1 MRKGTRR
8 LSGDKGQMIR
18 RVMLIAAG
26 LGLLAVAGGL
36 VYLGT
41 RSIPANSTVI
51 EKVIPNDRFP
61 R

>member
-8 LSGDKGQMIR
+8 LSGDNRQMIR
-18 RVMLIAAG
+18 RVMLIAVG
-26 LGLLAVAGGL
+26 LGILAAAGGM

-41 RSIPANSTVI
+41 RTIPANSTLI

>member
-1 MRKGTRR
+1 MRKGIRR
-8 LSGDKGQMIR
+8 LSGDNRQMIR
-18 RVMLIAAG
+18 RVMLIVVG
-26 LGLLAVAGGL
+26 VGMLAVAGGL

-41 RSIPANSTVI
+41 RSIPANSTLI

>member
-1 MRKGTRR
+1 
-8 LSGDKGQMIR
+8 MIR